1 MFGFSGSNN
10 GFGNKPAGSTGF
22 SFGQNN
28 NNTNT
33 QPSASGFVCPICK
46 GESAKYSGTAT
57 TGGGEALCKE
67 FGPQILLGSV
77 PLDPRIGKSC
87 DMGGGLFGNKSALG
101 SLGSSSAVLSVV
113 EALRAAVG
121 DV

>member
-33 QPSASGFVCPICK
+33 QPSASGF
-46 GESAKYSGTAT
+46 G
-57 TGGGEALCKE
+57 
-67 FGPQILLGSV
+67 FGAASQILGRLLPEGLVQIRPQILLEV
-77 PLDPRIGKSC
+77 T
-87 DMGGGLFGNKSALG
+87 NK
-101 SLGSSSAVLSVV
+101 VVQV
-113 EALRAAVG
+113 EAFSVISLLLAA
-121 DV
+121 

>member
-33 QPSASGFVCPICK
+33 QPSASGFGFGGSQPN
-46 GESAKYSGTAT
+46 SGTAT
-57 TGGGEALCKE
+57 TGG
-67 FGPQILLGSV
+67 FGANQATNTFESNQQ
-77 PLDPRIGKSC
+77 SST
-87 DMGGGLFGNKSALG
+87 GGGLF
-101 SLGSSSAVLSVV
+101 
-113 EALRAAVG
+113 R
-121 DV
+121 